1 VTRRLAFPHPFILL
15 LGCVAVAAALTW
27 VIPAGAYDRRDDPAT
42 GRAVVVAGTYHR
54 VDAAPVGVF
63 QALVAV
69 PKGLIDAA
77 SVIFLVFLSG
87 GAFTVVDRT
96 GALRRLVDVLARR
109 LQGRGVLVIPVVGLA
124 FAAGGALMQMSEE
137 LVAFAPLML
146 LICASLGLPP
156 VMAVATSLG
165 TATIAAA
172 FSPVDPFMVTIA
184 QKVAQVP
191 VGSGWQFRTVI
202 MTIATA
208 YWLWSITRY
217 AARHANPPAAAGTG
231 DERNTEM
238 TLRHQLVLVVVALT
252 FLFFVIGAQQWGWD
266 FDRLATLFLIMG
278 LASGAIGGLGLSGT
292 ADAMIAGAR
301 DMTFSAILIGV
312 ARGIYVV
319 LDQGR
324 IVDSLVHAIVT
335 PLEGLP
341 VALAALGMFAA
352 QALIHIPVPS
362 TSGQAV
368 LTMPIL
374 APVSDLIGLSRQ
386 VTVLAYQLGNGTFDL
401 LFPTNGPL
409 LALLAIAGVRFDDW
423 FKWALPR
430 CLILA
435 AFGCVVLVIAV
446 AIGWH

>member
-1 VTRRLAFPHPFILL
+1 MSRRLGFPHPLILL
-15 LGCVAVAAALTW
+15 LLCVAVAAILTW
-27 VIPAGAYDRRDDPAT
+27 VVPAGQYDRVDDPAT
-42 GRAVVVAGTYHR
+42 GRKVVVAGTYHE
-54 VDAAPVGVF
+54 VDAAPVSVF
-63 QALVAV
+63 EALVAV

-96 GALRRLVDVLARR
+96 GALRRLVDSLARR
-109 LQGRGVLVIPVVGLA
+109 LEGRGVLVIPVVGLA
-124 FAAGGALMQMSEE
+124 FAAGGALMQMQEE
-137 LVAFAPLML
+137 LVAFAPLLL
-146 LICASLGLPP
+146 LICASMGLPP
-156 VMAVATSLG
+156 LVAAAMSLG
-165 TATIAAA
+165 TASIAAA
-172 FSPVDPFMVTIA
+172 FSPVDPFMVAIA

-191 VGSGWQFRTVI
+191 VGSGWQFRTITMVI
-202 MTIATA
+202 AVA
-208 YWLWSITRY
+208 YWLWTLTRY
-217 AARHANPPAAAGTG
+217 AARHATTSTAAAAGSEL
-231 DERNTEM
+231 DERLTG
-238 TLRHQLVLVVVALT
+238 RHLLVIIVVGLT
-252 FLFFVIGAQQWGWD
+252 FVFFAVGAQQWGWD

-278 LASGAIGGLGLSGT
+278 LVAGIVGGLGVTGT
-292 ADAMIAGAR
+292 ADGMIAGMR
-301 DMTFSAILIGV
+301 DMTFSVVLIGV
-312 ARGIYVV
+312 ARAIFVV
-319 LDQGR
+319 LDEGR

-341 VALAALGMFAA
+341 VTLAALGMFFA

-401 LFPTNGPL
+401 LLPTNGPL
-409 LALLAIAGVRFDDW
+409 LALLAMTGVRFDEW

-435 AFGCVVLVIAV
+435 AFGCVCVVVAI

>member
-1 VTRRLAFPHPFILL
+1 MTARFEFPHPVVLL
-15 LGCVAVAAALTW
+15 LGCVAIAAALTW
-27 VIPAGAYDRRDDPAT
+27 VVPAGAYDRRDDPVT
-42 GRAVVVAGTYHR
+42 GRAVVVPGTYHS
-54 VDAAPVGVF
+54 VEAAPVGLF
-63 QALVAV
+63 KALVAV

-77 SVIFLVFLSG
+77 SVIFLIFLSG

-109 LQGRGVLVIPVVGLA
+109 LESRGVLVIPVVGLA

-137 LVAFAPLML
+137 LVAFAPLLL

-156 VMAVATSLG
+156 LIAVAMSIG
-165 TATIAAA
+165 TAAIAAA
-172 FSPVDPFMVTIA
+172 FSPVDPFMVAIA
-184 QKVAQVP
+184 QKVAGLP
-191 VGSGWQFRTVI
+191 VGSGWEFRTVLLA
-202 MTIATA
+202 MAMG

-217 AARHANPPAAAGTG
+217 ASRHLNPPAVVAGA
-231 DERNTEM
+231 DERNQSLT
-238 TLRHQLVLVVVALT
+238 TRHLVVILVVALT
-252 FLFFVIGAQQWGWD
+252 FLFFGIGAQQWGWD
-266 FDRLATLFLIMG
+266 FDKLATLFLIMG
-278 LASGAIGGLGLSGT
+278 LVAGVVGGLGLSGT
-292 ADAMIAGAR
+292 ADALVAGAR
-301 DMTFSAILIGV
+301 DMTFSALLVGL
-312 ARGIYVV
+312 ARGIFVV
-319 LDQGR
+319 LDEGH

-341 VALAALGMFAA
+341 VTLAALGMFVA

-409 LALLAIAGVRFDDW
+409 LALLAISGVRFDDW

-430 CLILA
+430 CLVLA
-435 AFGCVVLVIAV
+435 AFACVALIVAI

>member
-1 VTRRLAFPHPFILL
+1 VRLRLEFPHPVILL
-15 LGCVAVAAALTW
+15 LGCVAIAAVLTW
-27 VIPAGAYDRRDDPAT
+27 VVPAGVYDRRDDPVT
-42 GRAVVVAGTYHR
+42 GRALVVAGTYHR
-54 VDAAPVGVF
+54 VDPAPVGVF

-69 PKGLIDAA
+69 PRGLIDAA
-77 SVIFLVFLSG
+77 SVIFLIFLSG

-109 LQGRGVLVIPVVGLA
+109 LEDRGVLVIPVVGLA
-124 FAAGGALMQMSEE
+124 FMAGGALMQMQEE

-156 VMAVATSLG
+156 LIAVAMSLG
-165 TATIAAA
+165 TASIAAA
-172 FSPVDPFMVTIA
+172 FSPVDPFMVAIA

-191 VGSGWQFRTVI
+191 VGSGWQYRTI
-202 MTIATA
+202 ILAIAMA
-208 YWLWSITRY
+208 YWLWSLTRY
-217 AARHANPPAAAGTG
+217 ASRHLNPPVVAVPEG
-231 DERNTEM
+231 ERENTLS
-238 TLRHQLVLVVVALT
+238 LRHLLVIAVVLLT
-252 FLFFVIGAQQWGWD
+252 FVFFGVGAQQWGWD
-266 FDRLATLFLIMG
+266 FDKLATLFLIMG
-278 LASGAIGGLGLSGT
+278 LASGVVGGLGVSGT
-292 ADAMIAGAR
+292 ADALVAGAR
-301 DMTFSAILIGV
+301 DMTFSALIVGL
-312 ARGIYVV
+312 ARGIFVV
-319 LDQGR
+319 LDEGH

-341 VALAALGMFAA
+341 VTLAALGMFFA
-352 QALIHIPVPS
+352 QAIIHIPVPS

-409 LALLAIAGVRFDDW
+409 LALLAVSGVRFDEW

-435 AFGCVVLVIAV
+435 AFGCVAV
-446 AIGWH
+446 VVAIAIGWH

>member
-1 VTRRLAFPHPFILL
+1 VTVRFAFPHPLVLL
-15 LGCVAVAAALTW
+15 LACVAFAASLTW
-27 VIPAGAYDRRDDPAT
+27 VVPAGVYDRVDDPAS
-42 GRAVVVAGTYHR
+42 GRAVVVPGTFHS
-54 VDAAPVGVF
+54 VDAAPVGLF
-63 QALVAV
+63 QTLVAV

-77 SVIFLVFLSG
+77 SVIFLIFLSG

-96 GALRRLVDVLARR
+96 GALRRLVDALARR
-109 LQGRGVLVIPVVGLA
+109 LKDRGVLVIPVVGLA

-137 LVAFAPLML
+137 LVAFAPLLL

-156 VMAVATSLG
+156 LMAVAMSLG
-165 TATIAAA
+165 TAAIAAA

-191 VGSGWQFRTVI
+191 VGSGWEFRTVI
-202 MTIATA
+202 LAIATG

-217 AARHANPPAAAGTG
+217 AARHLNPPAVTVVA
-231 DERNTEM
+231 DERDQRLT
-238 TLRHQLVLVVVALT
+238 TRHVLVIAVIALT
-252 FLFFVIGAQQWGWD
+252 FLFFVIGAQQWAWD
-266 FDRLATLFLIMG
+266 FDQLATLFLIMG
-278 LASGAIGGLGLSGT
+278 MAAGAIGGLGFSGT
-292 ADAMIAGAR
+292 ADAMVAGAR
-301 DMTFSAILIGV
+301 DMTFSVLLVGV
-312 ARGIYVV
+312 ARSIFVV
-319 LDQGR
+319 LDEGR
-324 IVDSLVHAIVT
+324 IVDTLVHAIVT
-335 PLEGLP
+335 PIEGLP
-341 VALAALGMFAA
+341 VTLSALAMFFA

-435 AFGCVVLVIAV
+435 AFGCLALIVAV
-446 AIGWH
+446 AIGWR

>member
-1 VTRRLAFPHPFILL
+1 VTPRFAFPHPLVLL

-27 VIPAGAYDRRDDPAT
+27 IVPAGVFDRVDDPAT
-42 GRAVVVAGTYHR
+42 GRAVVVPGTYHR
-54 VDAAPVGVF
+54 VDPAPVGLF
-63 QALVAV
+63 QTLVAV

-77 SVIFLVFLSG
+77 SVIFLIFLSG

-109 LQGRGVLVIPVVGLA
+109 LKDRGVLVIPVVGLA

-137 LVAFAPLML
+137 LVAFAPLLL

-156 VMAVATSLG
+156 LMAVAMSLG
-165 TATIAAA
+165 TASIAAA

-191 VGSGWQFRTVI
+191 IGSGWEFRTVI
-202 MTIATA
+202 LAIATG

-217 AARHANPPAAAGTG
+217 AARHANPPVAAVVS
-231 DERNTEM
+231 DERDQRL
-238 TLRHQLVLVVVALT
+238 TLRHVLVIVVIALM
-252 FLFFVIGAQQWGWD
+252 FLFFVIGAQRWGWD

-278 LASGAIGGLGLSGT
+278 MAAGAIGGLGFTGT
-292 ADAMIAGAR
+292 AEAMVAGAR
-301 DMTFSAILIGV
+301 DMTFSALLVGV
-312 ARGIYVV
+312 ARSIFVV

-324 IVDSLVHAIVT
+324 VVDSLVHAIVA
-335 PLEGLP
+335 PIEGLP
-341 VALAALGMFAA
+341 VTLAALGMFFA
-352 QALIHIPVPS
+352 QALIHLPVPS
-362 TSGQAV
+362 SSGQAV

-386 VTVLAYQLGNGTFDL
+386 VTVLAYQLGHGAFDL

-409 LALLAIAGVRFDDW
+409 LALLAVAGVRFDDW

-435 AFGCVVLVIAV
+435 AFSCIALIVAV

>member
-1 VTRRLAFPHPFILL
+1 MSFRLEFPHPVILL
-15 LGCVAVAAALTW
+15 LGCVAIAAALTW
-27 VIPAGAYDRRDDPAT
+27 VVPAGVYDRREDPVT
-42 GRAVVVAGTYHR
+42 GRALVVAGTYHR
-54 VDAAPVGVF
+54 VDPAPVGVF

-69 PKGLIDAA
+69 PRGLIDAA
-77 SVIFLVFLSG
+77 SVIFLIFLSG

-96 GALRRLVDVLARR
+96 GALRRLVDVLARK
-109 LQGRGVLVIPVVGLA
+109 LEGRGVLVIPVVGLA
-124 FAAGGALMQMSEE
+124 FVAGGALMQMQEE

-156 VMAVATSLG
+156 LIAVAMSLG
-165 TATIAAA
+165 TASIAAA
-172 FSPVDPFMVTIA
+172 FSPVDPFMVAIA

-191 VGSGWQFRTVI
+191 VGSGWQFRTVLLALA
-202 MTIATA
+202 MA
-208 YWLWSITRY
+208 YWLWSLTRY
-217 AARHANPPAAAGTG
+217 ASRHLNPPEAVVTDDERERRLTARHLMVIAV
-231 DERNTEM
+231 
-238 TLRHQLVLVVVALT
+238 VLLT
-252 FLFFVIGAQQWGWD
+252 FLFFGIGAQQWGWD
-266 FDRLATLFLIMG
+266 FDKLATLFLIMG
-278 LASGAIGGLGLSGT
+278 LASGVIGGLGVSGT
-292 ADAMIAGAR
+292 AEALVAGAR
-301 DMTFSAILIGV
+301 DMTFSALIVGL
-312 ARGIYVV
+312 ARGIFVV
-319 LDQGR
+319 LDEGH

-341 VALAALGMFAA
+341 VTLAAIGMFFA

-409 LALLAIAGVRFDDW
+409 LALLAVSGVRFDDW

-435 AFGCVVLVIAV
+435 AFGCVAV
-446 AIGWH
+446 VVAIAIGWT

>member
-1 VTRRLAFPHPFILL
+1 MTARLAFPHPLVLL
-15 LGCVAVAAALTW
+15 LGCVAIAAALTW
-27 VIPAGAYDRRDDPAT
+27 VVPAGAYDRRDDPAT

-54 VDAAPVGVF
+54 VDPAPVGVF

-69 PKGLIDAA
+69 PRGLIDAA

-109 LQGRGVLVIPVVGLA
+109 LEDRGVLVIPVVGLA

-156 VMAVATSLG
+156 VIAVAMSLG

-172 FSPVDPFMVTIA
+172 FSPVDPFMVAIA

-191 VGSGWQFRTVI
+191 VGSGWEFRTVI
-202 MTIATA
+202 LAIATA
-208 YWLWSITRY
+208 YWLWSLTRY
-217 AARHANPPAAAGTG
+217 ASRHLNPPATTVTD
-231 DERNTEM
+231 DERERRLT
-238 TLRHQLVLVVVALT
+238 TRHLLVIGVVSLT
-252 FLFFVIGAQQWGWD
+252 FLFFGVGAQQWGWD
-266 FDRLATLFLIMG
+266 FDKLATLFLIMG
-278 LASGAIGGLGLSGT
+278 LASGVIGGLGIGGT
-292 ADAMIAGAR
+292 ADAMVAGAR
-301 DMTFSAILIGV
+301 DMTLSAILIGV

-319 LDQGR
+319 LDQGHV
-324 IVDSLVHAIVT
+324 VDSLVHAIVT

-341 VALAALGMFAA
+341 VTLAALGMFAA

-362 TSGQAV
+362 SSGQAV

-386 VTVLAYQLGNGTFDL
+386 VTVLAYQLGNGTLDL

-409 LALLAIAGVRFDDW
+409 LALLAVSGVRFDDW
-423 FKWALPR
+423 VKWVLPR

-435 AFGCVVLVIAV
+435 AFGCLAIVVAV

>member
-1 VTRRLAFPHPFILL
+1 VRLRLEFPHPVILL
-15 LGCVAVAAALTW
+15 LGCVAIAAVLTW
-27 VIPAGAYDRRDDPAT
+27 VVPAGVYDRRDDPVT
-42 GRAVVVAGTYHR
+42 GRALVVAGTYHR
-54 VDAAPVGVF
+54 VDPAPVGVF

-69 PKGLIDAA
+69 PRGLIDAA
-77 SVIFLVFLSG
+77 SVIFLIFLSG

-109 LQGRGVLVIPVVGLA
+109 LEDRGVLVIPVVGLA
-124 FAAGGALMQMSEE
+124 FMAGGALMQMQEE

-156 VMAVATSLG
+156 LIAVAMSLG
-165 TATIAAA
+165 TASIAAA
-172 FSPVDPFMVTIA
+172 FSPVDPFMVAIA

-191 VGSGWQFRTVI
+191 VGSGWQYRTI
-202 MTIATA
+202 ILAIAMA
-208 YWLWSITRY
+208 YWLWSLTRY
-217 AARHANPPAAAGTG
+217 ASRHLNPPVVAVPEG
-231 DERNTEM
+231 ERENTLS
-238 TLRHQLVLVVVALT
+238 LRHLLVIAVVLLT
-252 FLFFVIGAQQWGWD
+252 FVFFGVGAQQWGWD
-266 FDRLATLFLIMG
+266 FDKLATLFLIMG
-278 LASGAIGGLGLSGT
+278 LASGVVGGHGVSGT
-292 ADAMIAGAR
+292 ADALVAGAR
-301 DMTFSAILIGV
+301 DMTFSALIVGL
-312 ARGIYVV
+312 ARGIFVV
-319 LDQGR
+319 LDEGH

-341 VALAALGMFAA
+341 VTLAALGMFFA
-352 QALIHIPVPS
+352 QAIIHIPVPS

-409 LALLAIAGVRFDDW
+409 LALLAVSGVRFDEW

-435 AFGCVVLVIAV
+435 AFGCVAV
-446 AIGWH
+446 VVAIAIGWH

>member
-1 VTRRLAFPHPFILL
+1 MTVRFAFPHPLVLL
-15 LGCVAVAAALTW
+15 LGCVAFAAALTW
-27 VIPAGAYDRRDDPAT
+27 VVPAGVYDRVDDPAT
-42 GRAVVVAGTYHR
+42 GRAVVVPGTFHS
-54 VDAAPVGVF
+54 VDAAPVGLF
-63 QALVAV
+63 QTLVAV

-77 SVIFLVFLSG
+77 SVIFLIFLSG

-96 GALRRLVDVLARR
+96 GALRRLVDALARR
-109 LQGRGVLVIPVVGLA
+109 LEGRGVLVIPVVGLA
-124 FAAGGALMQMSEE
+124 FAAGGALMQMQEE
-137 LVAFAPLML
+137 LVAFAPLLL

-156 VMAVATSLG
+156 LMAVAMSLG
-165 TATIAAA
+165 TASIAAA

-191 VGSGWQFRTVI
+191 VGSGWEFRTVI
-202 MTIATA
+202 LAIATA

-217 AARHANPPAAAGTG
+217 AARHANPPAATAVA
-231 DERNTEM
+231 DERDQRLT
-238 TLRHQLVLVVVALT
+238 TRHLLVIAVIALT
-252 FLFFVIGAQQWGWD
+252 FLFFVIGAQQWAWD
-266 FDRLATLFLIMG
+266 FDQLATLFLIMG
-278 LASGAIGGLGLSGT
+278 LAAGAIGGLGFSGT
-292 ADAMIAGAR
+292 ADGMVAGAR
-301 DMTFSAILIGV
+301 DMTLSVLVVGV
-312 ARGIYVV
+312 ARSIFVV
-319 LDQGR
+319 LDEGH

-335 PLEGLP
+335 PIEGMP
-341 VALAALGMFAA
+341 VTMSAVAMFFA

-386 VTVLAYQLGNGTFDL
+386 VTVLAYQPGNGTFDL
-401 LFPTNGPL
+401 LFPTNGAL
-409 LALLAIAGVRFDDW
+409 LALLAVAGVRFDDW

-435 AFGCVVLVIAV
+435 AFGCLALVVAV

>member
-1 VTRRLAFPHPFILL
+1 MTRRIGFPHPLILL
-15 LGCVAVAAALTW
+15 LGCVAIAAALTW
-27 VIPAGAYDRRDDPAT
+27 VVPAGAYDRRDDPAT
-42 GRAVVVAGTYHR
+42 GRAVVVAGTYHP
-54 VDAAPVGVF
+54 VDQAPVGAF
-63 QALVAV
+63 EALVAV

-109 LQGRGVLVIPVVGLA
+109 LKDRGVLVIPVVGLA

-156 VMAVATSLG
+156 LMAVATSLG
-165 TATIAAA
+165 TAAIAAA

-202 MTIATA
+202 LTIATA

-217 AARHANPPAAAGTG
+217 AARHSRPPVAAATG
-231 DERNTEM
+231 DERDSLPTR
-238 TLRHQLVLVVVALT
+238 RHLSVLAVVALT

-278 LASGAIGGLGLSGT
+278 LVSGVIGGLGVSGT

-301 DMTFSAILIGV
+301 DMTFSAVLIGV

-319 LDQGR
+319 LDQGH
-324 IVDSLVHAIVT
+324 IVDSLVHAIVM

-341 VALAALGMFAA
+341 VTLAALGMFAA
-352 QALIHIPVPS
+352 QALIHIAVPS

-409 LALLAIAGVRFDDW
+409 LALLAVSGVRFDDW

-435 AFGCVVLVIAV
+435 TFGCLAIVIAV
-446 AIGWH
+446 AIGWR